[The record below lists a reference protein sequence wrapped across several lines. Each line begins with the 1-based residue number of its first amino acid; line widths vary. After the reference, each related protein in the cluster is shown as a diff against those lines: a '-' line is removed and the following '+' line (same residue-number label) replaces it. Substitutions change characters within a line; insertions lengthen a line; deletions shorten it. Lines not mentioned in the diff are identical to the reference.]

1 LFKNFFRIFSDF
13 KHGHKNIIKH
23 FVGRCPGALNFL
35 DGHDMHNVEFY
46 TFKYDP
52 EVFGLNPTN
61 SIRWKIKRFTGI
73 ALLM

>member
-1 LFKNFFRIFSDF
+1 MS
-13 KHGHKNIIKH
+13 
-23 FVGRCPGALNFL
+23 GALNFL